1 MVIKKPGRITDRITL
16 LGREESCVYLING
29 GKEYAL
35 LGGGMP
41 YIIPDMLA
49 QLEKMGVEEQKIKRL
64 VIHHAHFDHIGVAP
78 YFKKRWPWL
87 KVTASERARELLST
101 PKVIKNIVNLSRGL
115 LAEHG
120 MEDRLEEF
128 GFDLGAIE
136 IDEVVSDN
144 DILPCGDVSLKIIST
159 PGHSSCALVVYIPE
173 EKALSASDS
182 GGIPFGDR
190 IFDAANSNFDLYQQS
205 LEKMAAHDVQIHMA
219 EHFGAYLGEDGRNFL
234 QKSIKSAKETRKFAE
249 EVYLSTRDEKKTAQE
264 LLARLMKGAP
274 DNFLPQEVIAMVV
287 GQMTSFLAKKL
298 TLGDQAAS

>member
-1 MVIKKPGRITDRITL
+1 MVIMKPGRITDRITL

-49 QLEKMGVEEQKIKRL
+49 QLGEMGIEEQKIKRL

-101 PKVIKNIVNLSRGL
+101 PQVIKNIVNLSQSL

-128 GFDLGAIE
+128 GFNLSAIE

-159 PGHSSCALVVYIPE
+159 PGHSSCALAVYIPE

-182 GGIPFGDR
+182 GGIPVGDR
-190 IFDAANSNFDLYQQS
+190 VFDAANSNFDLYQQS
-205 LEKMAAHDVQIHMA
+205 LEKMAAYDVQIHMA

-234 QKSIKSAKETRKFAE
+234 KKSIKSAKETREFAE
-249 EVYLSTRDEKKTAQE
+249 EVYLRTKDEKKTAQE
-264 LLARLMKGAP
+264 LLAWIMKGSP
-274 DNFLPQEVIAMVV
+274 DNFLPEKVMVMV
-287 GQMTSFLAKKL
+287 ASQMTHFLAKKL
-298 TLGDQAAS
+298 TLGNQAAS